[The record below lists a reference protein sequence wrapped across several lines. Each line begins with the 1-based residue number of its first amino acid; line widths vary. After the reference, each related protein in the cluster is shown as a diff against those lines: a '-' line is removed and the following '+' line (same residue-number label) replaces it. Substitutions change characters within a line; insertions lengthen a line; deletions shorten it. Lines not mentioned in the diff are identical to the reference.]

1 MYTVNNRVLAHA
13 GWALCLCR
21 DVSCRSFSY
30 SLLHK
35 SSAPPCRRSLA
46 LRYRSTALT
55 TPYTIN
61 PATSNQ
67 LLFHFQ
73 PVSAPPLSIRQ
84 TPIRP
89 FTRLNADNPPKHPK
103 IRVKRE
109 KDQDSNRK
117 MRACRGNALSS
128 LSVLAPLCARHPLKL
143 PRLYFSSIQTTV
155 CCQL

>member
-1 MYTVNNRVLAHA
+1 MIMYTVNNRVLAHA

-109 KDQDSNRK
+109 R
-117 MRACRGNALSS
+117 RTRTATERCALVEVTLYQVCQCLR
-128 LSVLAPLCARHPLKL
+128 LSALATR
-143 PRLYFSSIQTTV
+143 
-155 CCQL
+155 